1 MRACWSSSDEK
12 NEIMLKKSLLFLAT
26 TSLSYSNL
34 QSRSFSHGISKM
46 QVVRHDSL
54 GGRGVTWIPS
64 SGKYDGVVVWM
75 HGLGDTADGWA
86 DAMPSLQTN
95 NIKYILPTAK
105 NRPITINGRY
115 PMPDNTSPED
125 VEGFNE
131 SSTRINQ
138 IIQKEIDQGVSPQQ
152 IVVAGFSQG
161 GALAFHVALRSNHV
175 LGGVVALSTWVPF
188 AKDYPA
194 KLSDN
199 ARQLKILQVHGDEDQ
214 VVSYQWGQLSHN
226 LLKSVITEA
235 AVPPAFI
242 TIEGMGHSSH
252 PKELAAQYHDRGT
265 EHKHQIRGQTPH
277 TDMDIEHG
285 HRANSGIVVYHDEFA
300 INLKGT
306 INLCG
311 VGESGGSEVCVCC
324 VCAHAVLRALERNG

>member
-1 MRACWSSSDEK
+1 MY
-12 NEIMLKKSLLFLAT
+12 LL
-26 TSLSYSNL
+26 TSLGWSDIY
-34 QSRSFSHGISKM
+34 
-46 QVVRHDSL
+46 
-54 GGRGVTWIPS
+54 
-64 SGKYDGVVVWM
+64 
-75 HGLGDTADGWA
+75 GL
-86 DAMPSLQTN
+86 
-95 NIKYILPTAK
+95 
-105 NRPITINGRY
+105 
-115 PMPDNTSPED
+115 DNTSPED

-161 GALAFHVALRSNHV
+161 GALAFHVALRSNHA

-226 LLKSVITEA
+226 LLKSVITA
-235 AVPPAFI
+235 APVPPAFI

-252 PKELAAQYHDRGT
+252 PKEMAAVSRFI
-265 EHKHQIRGQTPH
+265 KSIIPPS
-277 TDMDIEHG
+277 
-285 HRANSGIVVYHDEFA
+285 N
-300 INLKGT
+300 
-306 INLCG
+306 
-311 VGESGGSEVCVCC
+311 
-324 VCAHAVLRALERNG
+324 